1 MANIAVGHIG
11 EGRRLVRV
19 RLARVGV
26 AVAVAF
32 AVLATTAPV
41 ASAAPKEPPLP
52 FAVLPIVPEAG
63 YFTVQG
69 SCPKYT
75 YALRVQWSPAPSG
88 VGYAEIF
95 SLTGNFSLPVRM
107 LATTPGETISVT
119 VACMR
124 TLRRANSVSPPMQ
137 VASGTDLLPVPSQSG
152 VGRRIVYSV
161 SAQQMWVLEADE
173 SVVRTYLVS
182 GRRLRLDRGYRQTGS
197 WKIFAKKTA
206 RCGGQCLQWLS
217 VYRSHTGTIA
227 FHQIPLKRGV
237 PVQAD
242 TELGQPRSEGCI
254 RQSATDAAWLWQ
266 WAAVGERVVMVP

>member
-1 MANIAVGHIG
+1 LGVVIAVAIG
-11 EGRRLVRV
+11 VF
-19 RLARVGV
+19 AT
-26 AVAVAF
+26 AV
-32 AVLATTAPV
+32 PV
-41 ASAAPKEPPLP
+41 ASAAPKPPPLP
-52 FAVLPIVPEAG
+52 FAVLPIAPEAG

-75 YALRVQWSPAPSG
+75 YALRVQWSPAPNG

-95 SLTGNFSLPVRM
+95 SLAGNFSVPVRM
-107 LATTPGETISVT
+107 LATAPGETINVT

-124 TLRRANSVSPPMQ
+124 TLKRANSVSAPMQ
-137 VASGTDLLPVPSQSG
+137 VVSGTDLLPVPAQSG
-152 VGRRIVYSV
+152 GGRRIVYSL

-182 GRRLRLDRGYRQTGS
+182 GRRLRLDGGYRQTGS
-197 WKIFAKKTA
+197 WKIFAKKNA

-217 VYRSHTGTIA
+217 VYRSKTGTIA

-242 TELGQPRSEGCI
+242 AELGQPRSEGCV